1 MEENATLSS
10 DAMLNLRKAV
20 AFNDGFNGQIGNSS
34 SQTFLKNVGEI
45 QDNLSQYAKMLESL
59 SGAYSALG
67 DLAAYDAVGTFN
79 TSFSSLAKD
88 SNQFLQSIHSSVQIG
103 PVTSSAVKAGG
114 GIVIGLV
121 QAKEVKD
128 ASRAIKVL
136 LQTVIPVFDDPRT
149 RELLILNKEE
159 VTGQIDQAAETLFF
173 TGVYSYSPLLD
184 DLGGPM
190 NFKSNPQSDSVVV
203 KNPKLQQGLRNVA
216 IETASEQTDQ
226 LAASYDKSVAAL
238 KALVPLHESLE
249 NGAPLNVNGL
259 LAIVNQLHTIATS
272 LQPAKGK

>member
-34 SQTFLKNVGEI
+34 SQTFLQNVGEI

-67 DLAAYDAVGTFN
+67 DLAAYDAVGNFN
-79 TSFSSLAKD
+79 TSFSNLAKD
-88 SNQFLQSIHSSVQIG
+88 SNQFLQGIHSSVQVG
-103 PVTSSAVKAGG
+103 AVTSSAVKAGG
-114 GIVIGLV
+114 GIVIGFV
-121 QAKEVKD
+121 QANEVKD
-128 ASRAIKVL
+128 ASRHIKVL
-136 LQTVIPVFDDPRT
+136 LQTVIPVFEDPGTRT
-149 RELLILNKEE
+149 LLILNKEE
-159 VTGQIDQAAETLFF
+159 VTGQIDQAAQTLFVS
-173 TGVYSYSPLLD
+173 GVYSYGPLLD

-190 NFKSNPQSDSVVV
+190 NFRSNPKSDSVVI
-203 KNPKLQQGLRNVA
+203 KNPKLKQGLGNVA
-216 IETASEQTDQ
+216 IEAAGEQSSQ

-249 NGAPLNVNGL
+249 NGAPLNVGTITV
-259 LAIVNQLHTIATS
+259 IVNQLQKIATS